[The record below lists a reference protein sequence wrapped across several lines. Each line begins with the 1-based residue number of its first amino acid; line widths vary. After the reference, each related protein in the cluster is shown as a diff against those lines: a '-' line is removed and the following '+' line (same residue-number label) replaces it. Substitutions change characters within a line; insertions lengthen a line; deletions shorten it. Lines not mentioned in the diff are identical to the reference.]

1 MRKVNNRFWQ
11 GGGRQ
16 RTLILPACAFASALC
31 ASTPVFASDAPKSPE
46 QPAAKVRVAA
56 FNLDALAGVEP
67 KLAELVSEY
76 VVSEARKPPGQEVVG
91 VKELEAMLG
100 YEQKKQLAGCTDTS
114 CAVAI
119 GGAFGV
125 DKILMG
131 SLGKVGQSHF
141 FNLKLI
147 DVKSARVER
156 QFSHLVQGGT
166 EEGYFEAA
174 RKGIMEVFGTGAP
187 GRAEGDGGL
196 GHGGQFSLTLH
207 GHMDLRATGAA
218 SGLSLGYAFADWIEL
233 AAGAHY
239 GAHLIVKPRLTG
251 FVYNLTG
258 AVKPY
263 ILAQGTVA
271 FTEPVAAGVGGG
283 VGVQWDITRNFGVM
297 LDVPVEYF
305 FKVPEELDSAVV
317 LLFLGLQG
325 RIF

>member
-1 MRKVNNRFWQ
+1 MRRE
-11 GGGRQ
+11 GSI
-16 RTLILPACAFASALC
+16 TILAAAVCAAIPAAASETAKP
-31 ASTPVFASDAPKSPE
+31 AAAAAPK
-46 QPAAKVRVAA
+46 ARVAA

-76 VVSEARKPPGQEVVG
+76 VVGEARKLSGQEVLG

-131 SLGKVGQSHF
+131 NLGKVGQSHF

-147 DVKSARVER
+147 DVKAAKVER
-156 QFSHLVQGGT
+156 QFSLLVQGGT
-166 EEGYFEAA
+166 EEGYFDAA
-174 RKGIMEVFGTGAP
+174 RKGIKEVFGAGVTD
-187 GRAEGDGGL
+187 RSKESGGL
-196 GHGGQFSLTLH
+196 GHAGQFSLTLH
-207 GHMDLRATGAA
+207 GYMDLKATGAA
-218 SGLSLGYAFADWIEL
+218 SGLSLGFAFTDWIEL
-233 AAGAHY
+233 AAGADY
-239 GAHLIVKPRLTG
+239 GGHFIVKPRLTG
-251 FVYNLTG
+251 FVHNFTG

-263 ILAQGTVA
+263 VLVQGTVA
-271 FTEPVAAGVGGG
+271 FSDPVAMGVGGG

-305 FKVPEELDSAVV
+305 FKVPEKLDSAVV
-317 LLFLGLQG
+317 LLFVGVQG
-325 RIF
+325 RL